1 MKYKEAKKSFN
12 DAVTINPNDAKVTK
26 ICNPALTKLDEII
39 EKEASIIEEAKQ
51 MKKVGDGLA
60 GKG

>member
-1 MKYKEAKKSFN
+1 MMKYKEAKKSFN

-39 EKEASIIEEAKQ
+39 EKEASIIEEAK
-51 MKKVGDGLA
+51 
-60 GKG
+60 